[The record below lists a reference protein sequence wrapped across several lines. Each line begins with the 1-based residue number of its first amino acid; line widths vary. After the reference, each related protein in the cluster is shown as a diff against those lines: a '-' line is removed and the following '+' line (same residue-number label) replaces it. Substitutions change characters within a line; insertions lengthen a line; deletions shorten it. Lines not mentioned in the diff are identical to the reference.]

1 MFLEV
6 PVKNCI
12 VGMLLTWPIIPQQL
26 PCVFALLQLIVAQV
40 EEVDRM
46 SLLLS
51 LLDAENWTTF
61 LQQYSQN
68 FKKQE
73 LSLYQ
78 QRAENFGIFS
88 PLAFLQLVFISNR
101 FHTGLQRC
109 SSVLHCQRH
118 KVKGIIKY
126 CIHIHDQAFFLTI
139 FFLFIY
145 MQQLGWLPTLSKK
158 IILGAKNNH
167 FQFQKPLCGYY

>member
-12 VGMLLTWPIIPQQL
+12 VGMLSTWPIIPQQL
-26 PCVFALLQLIVAQV
+26 PYVFALPQLIVAQ
-40 EEVDRM
+40 EVDKM
-46 SLLLS
+46 SLLTS
-51 LLDAENWTTF
+51 LLDAENQTTF
-61 LQQYSQN
+61 LQQQSQN

-78 QRAENFGIFS
+78 QRAENLGIFS
-88 PLAFLQLVFISNR
+88 PLAFVQLVFISNR

-109 SSVLHCQRH
+109 SSVLHCQRNL
-118 KVKGIIKY
+118 VKGIIKY
-126 CIHIHDQAFFLTI
+126 CIRIHDQAFFLTI